1 LSDSYHSDVRRL
13 VVINLL
19 DRPDGRERAD
29 IYRAL
34 AHIDQAV
41 VEDAITSLVEAG
53 VVVDSP
59 THVQTSQALAC
70 LERLG
75 LIGV

>member
-34 AHIDQAV
+34 AHLDQAV
-41 VEDAITSLVEAG
+41 VEDAITSLVEGG
-53 VVVDSP
+53 VIVDSP
-59 THVQTSQALAC
+59 ARVRASEALAC